1 MSDDFP
7 GNWELANHDS
17 RGDWE
22 LRLTPD
28 MKVLIHAPNWLGDM
42 VMALPAIASIRRH
55 FPSATLAVAAPAS
68 LAPLFSAVP
77 GVDLVVPLEQA
88 EAGGK
93 SRRWVWRAQARVI
106 ASGRFD
112 VVILFPNSFHA
123 AWVAKRAGVP
133 ERWGYRADL
142 RGWLLT
148 KGIPRKR
155 RRSREVRHQA
165 EYYQGLV
172 RALGIDPVP
181 VEPRITVS
189 PQVRARATEL
199 LEQHGCGSEAVI
211 IGIAPGAA
219 YGHAKRWPSDR
230 FAELVAM
237 VRQERGA
244 TCVLV
249 GSAGDRD
256 AGYAIESSLGSKTGA
271 GSTSRVN
278 VPNMLN
284 MVNLIGRTDLLEL
297 VGVLASCRAVVSND
311 SGAMHVAAALGLPV
325 TAVFGPTDERA
336 TRPLGNHQVLTNPV
350 WCRPCMLREC
360 PIDHRCM
367 KRISVRRVF
376 EALSAQLQG
385 ATSSASSSPSP

>member
-1 MSDDFP
+1 M
-7 GNWELANHDS
+7 
-17 RGDWE
+17 R
-22 LRLTPD
+22 
-28 MKVLIHAPNWLGDM
+28 VLIHAPNWLGDM

-55 FPSATLAVAAPAS
+55 FPSDTLAVAAPAA

-77 GVDLVVPLEQA
+77 GVDLVVPLEGA

-112 VVILFPNSFHA
+112 VVILLPNSFHA

-148 KGIPRKR
+148 KAIPRKR
-155 RRSREVRHQA
+155 RRSGEVHHQA
-165 EYYQGLV
+165 EYYQDLV

-189 PQVRARATEL
+189 PQVRARATEF
-199 LEQHGCGSEAVI
+199 LEQHGCGSEGVI

-230 FAELVAM
+230 FADLIAM
-237 VRQERGA
+237 LRQERGA

-256 AGYAIESSLGSKTGA
+256 AGYAIESSLGSNTGA
-271 GSTSRVN
+271 GSTSRVRPTGPPANRVHVANMVN
-278 VPNMLN
+278 VPNVPN
-284 MVNLIGRTDLLEL
+284 VVNLIGRTDLLEL

-325 TAVFGPTDERA
+325 TAVFGPTDERV
-336 TRPLGNHQVLTNPV
+336 TRPLGNHQVVTNPV

-367 KRISVRRVF
+367 KRVSARRVF

-385 ATSSASSSPSP
+385 ATTLASPGLAPSP

>member
-1 MSDDFP
+1 MDAP
-7 GNWELANHDS
+7 PLARHEVD
-17 RGDWE
+17 G
-22 LRLTPD
+22 RLMTD
-28 MKVLIHAPNWLGDM
+28 MRVLVHAPNWLGDM

-55 FPSATLAVAAPAS
+55 FPSDTLAVAAPAS

-77 GVDLVVPLEQA
+77 GVDLVVPLEGA
-88 EAGGK
+88 GAGGK
-93 SRRWVWRAQARVI
+93 ARRWVWRAQARVI

-112 VVILFPNSFHA
+112 VVILLPNSFHA
-123 AWVAKRAGVP
+123 AWVAKQAGVP

-148 KGIPRKR
+148 KAIPRKR
-155 RRSREVRHQA
+155 RRSGKVRHQA
-165 EYYQGLV
+165 EYYQDLV

-181 VEPRITVS
+181 GEPRITVS
-189 PQVRARATEL
+189 AQVRARATEL
-199 LEQHGCGSEAVI
+199 LEQHGCGPEAVI

-219 YGHAKRWPSDR
+219 FGHAKRWPSDR
-230 FAELVAM
+230 FADLIAM
-237 VRQERGA
+237 LRQERGA

-256 AGYAIESSLGSKTGA
+256 AGYAIESSLGSKAGA
-271 GSTSRVN
+271 GLSGWAR
-278 VPNMLN
+278 PN

-325 TAVFGPTDERA
+325 TAVFGPTDERV
-336 TRPLGNHQVLTNPV
+336 TRPLGNHQVVTNPV

-367 KRISVRRVF
+367 KRVSARSVF

-385 ATSSASSSPSP
+385 APTLASPGLAPSA

>member
-1 MSDDFP
+1 M
-7 GNWELANHDS
+7 
-17 RGDWE
+17 R
-22 LRLTPD
+22 
-28 MKVLIHAPNWLGDM
+28 VLIHAPNWLGDL

-55 FPSATLAVAAPAS
+55 FPSDTLAVAAPAS

-77 GVDLVVPLEQA
+77 DVDLVVPLEE

-93 SRRWVWRAQARVI
+93 SRRWVWRAQARVV

-148 KGIPRKR
+148 KAIPRKR

-165 EYYQGLV
+165 EYYQDLV

-230 FAELVAM
+230 FADLIAM
-237 VRQERGA
+237 LRQERGA

-256 AGYAIESSLGSKTGA
+256 AGYAIESSLGSNAGA
-271 GSTSRVN
+271 GSTSRARPTGPPANRVN
-278 VPNMLN
+278 VANMVSMPSVPNVPSMPN
-284 MVNLIGRTDLLEL
+284 MVNLIGQTDLLEL

-367 KRISVRRVF
+367 KRVSTRRVF
-376 EALSAQLQG
+376 EALSAQLHG
-385 ATSSASSSPSP
+385 TTSLTSPWPSA

>member
-1 MSDDFP
+1 M
-7 GNWELANHDS
+7 
-17 RGDWE
+17 R
-22 LRLTPD
+22 
-28 MKVLIHAPNWLGDM
+28 VLIHAPNWLGDM

-55 FPSATLAVAAPAS
+55 FPSDTLAVAAPAS

-77 GVDLVVPLEQA
+77 GVDLVVPLENA
-88 EAGGK
+88 EACGK

-123 AWVAKRAGVP
+123 AWVAKQAGVP

-148 KGIPRKR
+148 KAIQRKR
-155 RRSREVRHQA
+155 RRSKEVRHQA
-165 EYYQGLV
+165 EYYQDLV

-181 VEPRITVS
+181 VEPRIMVS
-189 PQVRARATEL
+189 MVSSQVRARATEL
-199 LEQHGCGSEAVI
+199 LEQHGCGSEAII

-230 FAELVAM
+230 FADLIAM
-237 VRQERGA
+237 LRQERGV

-256 AGYAIESSLGSKTGA
+256 AGYAIESSLGSNAGA
-271 GSTSRVN
+271 GWTSRARSMPS
-278 VPNMLN
+278 VPNMPNVPN
-284 MVNLIGRTDLLEL
+284 MVNLIGRTDLLGL

-367 KRISVRRVF
+367 KRVSARRVF

-385 ATSSASSSPSP
+385 ATSSASPWSSG

>member
-1 MSDDFP
+1 M
-7 GNWELANHDS
+7 
-17 RGDWE
+17 R
-22 LRLTPD
+22 
-28 MKVLIHAPNWLGDM
+28 VLIHAPNWLGDM

-55 FPSATLAVAAPAS
+55 FPSDTLAVAAPAY

-77 GVDLVVPLEQA
+77 GVDLVVPLENA

-123 AWVAKRAGVP
+123 AWVAKQAGVP

-148 KGIPRKR
+148 KAIPRTR
-155 RRSREVRHQA
+155 RRSGEVRHQA
-165 EYYQGLV
+165 EYYQDLV

-181 VEPRITVS
+181 VEPRIMVSMVS

-199 LEQHGCGSEAVI
+199 LEQHGCGSEAIV

-230 FAELVAM
+230 FAELIAM
-237 VRQERGA
+237 LRHERGV

-256 AGYAIESSLGSKTGA
+256 AGYAIESSLGSKAGA
-271 GSTSRVN
+271 GSSGWAR
-278 VPNMLN
+278 PN
-284 MVNLIGRTDLLEL
+284 MVNLIGRTDLLGL

-367 KRISVRRVF
+367 KRVSARRVF

-385 ATSSASSSPSP
+385 ATSSASPWPSA

>member
-1 MSDDFP
+1 M
-7 GNWELANHDS
+7 
-17 RGDWE
+17 RI
-22 LRLTPD
+22 
-28 MKVLIHAPNWLGDM
+28 LIHAPNWLGDM
-42 VMALPAIASIRRH
+42 VMALPAIASVRRH
-55 FPSATLAVAAPAS
+55 FPSDTLAVAAPAS

-77 GVDLVVPLEQA
+77 GVDLVVPLGEA

-93 SRRWVWRAQARVI
+93 SRRWAWRAHARVI

-123 AWVAKRAGVP
+123 AWVAKQAGVP

-148 KGIPRKR
+148 KAIPRKR
-155 RRSREVRHQA
+155 RRSGEVRHQA
-165 EYYQGLV
+165 EYYQDLV

-181 VEPRITVS
+181 VEPRIMVSMVS

-199 LEQHGCGSEAVI
+199 LEQHGCGSEAII

-219 YGHAKRWPSDR
+219 YGHAKRWPSGR
-230 FAELVAM
+230 FADLIAM
-237 VRQERGA
+237 LRQERGA

-249 GSAGDRD
+249 GSAGDRA
-256 AGYAIESSLGSKTGA
+256 AGYAIESSLGSNAGA
-271 GSTSRVN
+271 RWTSRARSMPNVPNVPN
-278 VPNMLN
+278 VPNMI
-284 MVNLIGRTDLLEL
+284 NLIGRTDLLEL

-336 TRPLGNHQVLTNPV
+336 TRPLGDHQVLTNPV

-367 KRISVRRVF
+367 KRVSARRVF

-385 ATSSASSSPSP
+385 ATSLASPGPAPSA

>member
-1 MSDDFP
+1 M
-7 GNWELANHDS
+7 
-17 RGDWE
+17 RI
-22 LRLTPD
+22 
-28 MKVLIHAPNWLGDM
+28 LIHAPNWLGDM

-55 FPSATLAVAAPAS
+55 FPSDTLAVAAPAS

-77 GVDLVVPLEQA
+77 GVDLVVPLEEP

-93 SRRWVWRAQARVI
+93 SRRWVWRARARVI
-106 ASGRFD
+106 VGGRFD
-112 VVILFPNSFHA
+112 VVILFPNSFRA

-148 KGIPRKR
+148 RAIPRKR
-155 RRSREVRHQA
+155 RRTGEVRHQA
-165 EYYQGLV
+165 EYYQDLV

-181 VEPRITVS
+181 VEPRIMVSMVS

-230 FAELVAM
+230 FADLIAM
-237 VRQERGA
+237 LRQECGA

-256 AGYAIESSLGSKTGA
+256 AGYAIESSLGSNAGA
-271 GSTSRVN
+271 GRTSGARSMPN
-278 VPNMLN
+278 VPSVPSMPN

-336 TRPLGNHQVLTNPV
+336 TRPLGNHQVLTSPV

-367 KRISVRRVF
+367 KRVSARRVF
-376 EALSAQLQG
+376 EALSAQWQG
-385 ATSSASSSPSP
+385 ATSLASPWPSA

>member
-1 MSDDFP
+1 M
-7 GNWELANHDS
+7 
-17 RGDWE
+17 
-22 LRLTPD
+22 TD
-28 MKVLIHAPNWLGDM
+28 MRVLVHAPNWLGDM

-55 FPSATLAVAAPAS
+55 FPSDTLAVAAPAS

-77 GVDLVVPLEQA
+77 GVDLVVPLEGA

-112 VVILFPNSFHA
+112 VVILLPNSFHA

-148 KGIPRKR
+148 KAIPRKR
-155 RRSREVRHQA
+155 RRSGKVLHQA
-165 EYYQGLV
+165 DYYQDLV

-181 VEPRITVS
+181 MEPRIMVSMVS

-230 FAELVAM
+230 FADLIAM
-237 VRQERGA
+237 LRQERGA

-256 AGYAIESSLGSKTGA
+256 AGYAIESSLGSKAGA
-271 GSTSRVN
+271 GSSGWAR
-278 VPNMLN
+278 PN

-297 VGVLASCRAVVSND
+297 VGILASCRAVVSND

-367 KRISVRRVF
+367 KRVSARSVF

-385 ATSSASSSPSP
+385 APTLASPGLAPSA

>member
-1 MSDDFP
+1 M
-7 GNWELANHDS
+7 
-17 RGDWE
+17 R
-22 LRLTPD
+22 
-28 MKVLIHAPNWLGDM
+28 VLIHAPNWLGDM

-55 FPSATLAVAAPAS
+55 FPSDTLVVAAPAS

-77 GVDLVVPLEQA
+77 GVDLVVPLEEA
-88 EAGGK
+88 DAGGR
-93 SRRWVWRAQARVI
+93 SRRWVWRAQARVV

-123 AWVAKRAGVP
+123 AWVAKQAGVP
-133 ERWGYRADL
+133 ERWGYRADF

-148 KGIPRKR
+148 KAIPRKR
-155 RRSREVRHQA
+155 RRSGDVRHQA
-165 EYYQGLV
+165 EYYQDLV
-172 RALGIDPVP
+172 RALGIDPVL
-181 VEPRITVS
+181 VEPRIMVSMVS

-199 LEQHGCGSEAVI
+199 LEQHGCGPEGVI

-219 YGHAKRWPSDR
+219 YGHAKRWPSDQ
-230 FAELVAM
+230 FADLIAM
-237 VRQERGA
+237 LRQERGA

-256 AGYAIESSLGSKTGA
+256 AGYAIESSLRSKADA
-271 GSTSRVN
+271 GSAGWAR
-278 VPNMLN
+278 PN

-297 VGVLASCRAVVSND
+297 VGVFASCRAVVSND

-325 TAVFGPTDERA
+325 TAVFGPTDERV

-367 KRISVRRVF
+367 KRVSARRVF

-385 ATSSASSSPSP
+385 ATTLASPGLAPSP

>member
-1 MSDDFP
+1 M
-7 GNWELANHDS
+7 
-17 RGDWE
+17 RI
-22 LRLTPD
+22 
-28 MKVLIHAPNWLGDM
+28 LIHAPNWLGDM

-55 FPSATLAVAAPAS
+55 FQSDTLAVAAPAS

-77 GVDLVVPLEQA
+77 GVDLIVPLEEP

-93 SRRWVWRAQARVI
+93 SRRWVWRARARVI
-106 ASGRFD
+106 AGGRFD
-112 VVILFPNSFHA
+112 VVILFPNSFRA
-123 AWVAKRAGVP
+123 AWVAKRADVP
-133 ERWGYRADL
+133 ERWGYRAGL

-148 KGIPRKR
+148 KAIPRKR
-155 RRSREVRHQA
+155 RRSGEVRHQA
-165 EYYQGLV
+165 EYYQDLV

-230 FAELVAM
+230 FADLIAM
-237 VRQERGA
+237 LRQERGA

-256 AGYAIESSLGSKTGA
+256 AGYAIESSLGSNAGA
-271 GSTSRVN
+271 GRTSRARSMPN
-278 VPNMLN
+278 VPSVPSMPN
-284 MVNLIGRTDLLEL
+284 MVNLIGRTDLFEL
-297 VGVLASCRAVVSND
+297 VGVLAFCRAVVSND

-367 KRISVRRVF
+367 KRVSARRVF
-376 EALSAQLQG
+376 EALSAQWQE
-385 ATSSASSSPSP
+385 ATSLASPWPSA

>member
-1 MSDDFP
+1 M
-7 GNWELANHDS
+7 
-17 RGDWE
+17 R
-22 LRLTPD
+22 
-28 MKVLIHAPNWLGDM
+28 VLIYAPNWLGDM
-42 VMALPAIASIRRH
+42 VMALPALASVRRH
-55 FPSATLAVAAPAS
+55 FPSDTLAVAAPAS

-77 GVDLVVPLEQA
+77 DVDLVVPLEE

-148 KGIPRKR
+148 KTIPRKR

-165 EYYQGLV
+165 EYYQDLV

-189 PQVRARATEL
+189 PQVRARATEF

-230 FAELVAM
+230 FADLIAM
-237 VRQERGA
+237 LRQERGA

-256 AGYAIESSLGSKTGA
+256 AGYAIESSLGSNAGA
-271 GSTSRVN
+271 GSTSRARPTGPPANRVN
-278 VPNMLN
+278 VANMVSMPSVPNVPSMPN

-311 SGAMHVAAALGLPV
+311 SGAMHVAAALGVPV

-367 KRISVRRVF
+367 KRVSARRIF

-385 ATSSASSSPSP
+385 TTSLTSPWPSA

>member
-1 MSDDFP
+1 M
-7 GNWELANHDS
+7 
-17 RGDWE
+17 R
-22 LRLTPD
+22 
-28 MKVLIHAPNWLGDM
+28 VLIRAPNWLGDM

-55 FPSATLAVAAPAS
+55 FPSDTLAVAAPAY
-68 LAPLFSAVP
+68 LAPLFTAVP
-77 GVDLVVPLEQA
+77 GVDLVVPLEGA

-93 SRRWVWRAQARVI
+93 SRRWVWQAEARVI
-106 ASGRFD
+106 ARGRFD

-123 AWVAKRAGVP
+123 AWVAKQAGVP

-148 KGIPRKR
+148 KAIPRKR
-155 RRSREVRHQA
+155 RRSGEVRHQA
-165 EYYQGLV
+165 EYYQDLV
-172 RALGIDPVP
+172 RALGVDPVGS
-181 VEPRITVS
+181 EPRSMVNMVSVVSMLSMVS
-189 PQVRARATEL
+189 PRVRARATEL
-199 LEQHGCGSEAVI
+199 LEQHGCGSEAII

-219 YGHAKRWPSDR
+219 YGHAKRWPPDR
-230 FAELVAM
+230 FAELITM
-237 VRQERGA
+237 LRQERGA

-256 AGYAIESSLGSKTGA
+256 AGYAIESSLGSNAGA
-271 GSTSRVN
+271 GWTSRARSMPN
-278 VPNMLN
+278 VPSMPNMPN

-311 SGAMHVAAALGLPV
+311 SGAMHVAAALGVPV

-367 KRISVRRVF
+367 KRVSARRVF

-385 ATSSASSSPSP
+385 PTSLASP

>member
-1 MSDDFP
+1 M
-7 GNWELANHDS
+7 
-17 RGDWE
+17 R
-22 LRLTPD
+22 
-28 MKVLIHAPNWLGDM
+28 VLVHAPNWLGDM

-55 FPSATLAVAAPAS
+55 FPSDTLAVAAPAP

-77 GVDLVVPLEQA
+77 GVDLVVPLEGA
-88 EAGGK
+88 GAGGK
-93 SRRWVWRAQARVI
+93 SRRWVWRAQARVM

-112 VVILFPNSFHA
+112 VVILLPNSFHA

-148 KGIPRKR
+148 KAIPRKR
-155 RRSREVRHQA
+155 RRSGKVRHQA
-165 EYYQGLV
+165 EYYQDLV

-199 LEQHGCGSEAVI
+199 LEQYGCGSEAVI

-230 FAELVAM
+230 FAELIAM
-237 VRQERGA
+237 LRQERGA

-256 AGYAIESSLGSKTGA
+256 AGYAIESSLGSNAGA
-271 GSTSRVN
+271 GSTSRARPTGPPANRVHVANMVN
-278 VPNMLN
+278 VLPNV
-284 MVNLIGRTDLLEL
+284 VNLIGRTDLLEL

-367 KRISVRRVF
+367 KRVSARRVF
-376 EALSAQLQG
+376 EALSGQLQG
-385 ATSSASSSPSP
+385 ATTLASPGRAPSA

>member
-1 MSDDFP
+1 M
-7 GNWELANHDS
+7 
-17 RGDWE
+17 R
-22 LRLTPD
+22 
-28 MKVLIHAPNWLGDM
+28 VLIYAPNWLGDM
-42 VMALPAIASIRRH
+42 VMALPALASVRRH
-55 FPSATLAVAAPAS
+55 FPSDTLAVAAPAS

-77 GVDLVVPLEQA
+77 DVDLVVPLEE

-148 KGIPRKR
+148 KTIPQKR

-165 EYYQGLV
+165 EYYQDLV

-189 PQVRARATEL
+189 PQVRARATEF

-230 FAELVAM
+230 FADLIAM
-237 VRQERGA
+237 LRQERGA

-256 AGYAIESSLGSKTGA
+256 AGYAIESSLGSNAGA
-271 GSTSRVN
+271 GSTSRARPTGPPANRVN
-278 VPNMLN
+278 VANMVSMPSVPNVPSMPN

-311 SGAMHVAAALGLPV
+311 SGAMHVAAALGVPV

-367 KRISVRRVF
+367 KRVSARRVF

-385 ATSSASSSPSP
+385 TTSLTSPWPSA

>member
-1 MSDDFP
+1 M
-7 GNWELANHDS
+7 
-17 RGDWE
+17 R
-22 LRLTPD
+22 
-28 MKVLIHAPNWLGDM
+28 VLVHAPNWLGDM

-55 FPSATLAVAAPAS
+55 FPSDTMAVAARAS

-77 GVDLVVPLEQA
+77 GVDLVVPLA
-88 EAGGK
+88 EAAAGGK
-93 SRRWVWRAQARVI
+93 ARRWVWRAQARVI

-112 VVILFPNSFHA
+112 VVILLPNSFHA

-142 RGWLLT
+142 RGWLFT
-148 KGIPRKR
+148 KAIPRKR
-155 RRSREVRHQA
+155 RRSGEVRHQA
-165 EYYQGLV
+165 EYYQDLV

-189 PQVRARATEL
+189 AQVRARATDL
-199 LEQHGCGSEAVI
+199 LEQHGCGPESVI

-219 YGHAKRWPSDR
+219 FGHAKRWPSDR
-230 FAELVAM
+230 FADLIAM
-237 VRQERGA
+237 LRQEHGA

-256 AGYAIESSLGSKTGA
+256 AGYAIESSLGSKAGA
-271 GSTSRVN
+271 GSSGWAR
-278 VPNMLN
+278 PN

-311 SGAMHVAAALGLPV
+311 SGAMHVAAVLGLPV
-325 TAVFGPTDERA
+325 TAVFGPTDERV

-367 KRISVRRVF
+367 KRVSARSVF

-385 ATSSASSSPSP
+385 APTLASPGLAPSA